1 MNKIKRITALI
12 LFVVLAVTCVFAQ
25 SIREVSHGEYY
36 GKTVILHTNDV
47 HGAIEGYAKLA
58 ALKADFEAKDAEVIL
73 VDAGDF
79 SQGTKYVSISKG
91 LSAVQLMNQVGYDVA
106 VIGNHE
112 FDYGYPQLVEN
123 MKQAEFAVL
132 CSDIYD
138 ENGNPLFG
146 DYYIYTTS
154 QGARIGFFGINTPE
168 SQTKVNPV
176 LVKGL
181 GFVFGDDLYAVA
193 QKDVDTLR
201 SDGVDTVICIGHLGV
216 DPAAAPN
223 RSVDLLE
230 NVTGID
236 FLIDGHS
243 HTVFTSFDELD
254 NIQQTG
260 TAFAN
265 IGIIILDSATGAIEE
280 HYLLPCE
287 ELAED
292 PDVLAV
298 AKSIIDEVQSV
309 YGVKFAESKVD
320 LNGEKAPGNRTME
333 TNSGDLVSDA
343 MLWLILSNPDSLTVP
358 KENVVAVSNGGG
370 IRAWIKSGDLTKQD
384 VNTML
389 PFGSIITVIYVKG
402 SVLLEALE
410 ASTFSTPGAIGGFP
424 QIGGMNITIDTTK
437 TYNPNSE
444 TYPSS
449 TYYGPA
455 SIERVTINDVNGN
468 TFDPEE
474 TYAVVTLDFCA
485 VGGDTYY
492 AFVNA
497 SSQFSTGLP
506 LDEVVIDYITE
517 VLGGVIDERYAEPQ
531 GRITII
537 Q

>member
-1 MNKIKRITALI
+1 MKKLFALI
-12 LFVVLAVTCVFAQ
+12 LIVLLASACVFAQ
-25 SIREVSHGEYY
+25 SVHEVTHGEYE
-36 GKTVILHTNDV
+36 GKAVILHTNDV

-58 ALKADFEAKDAEVIL
+58 ALKADFESKGAEVIL
-73 VDAGDF
+73 VDGGDF

-91 LSAVQLMNQVGYDVA
+91 LSAVQIMNLVGYDVA

-112 FDYGYPQLVEN
+112 FDYGYPQLVDN
-123 MKQAEFAVL
+123 MKQASFAVL

-138 ENGNPLFG
+138 ENGIPLFS
-146 DYYIYTTS
+146 DYFIYTTS
-154 QGARIGFFGINTPE
+154 QGARIGFFGIDTPE
-168 SQTKVNPV
+168 SQTKVNPT
-176 LVKGL
+176 LIKGL
-181 GFVFGDDLYAVA
+181 GFVFGEELYAVA
-193 QKDVDTLR
+193 QKDVDELR
-201 SDGVDTVICIGHLGV
+201 SEGVDTVICIGHLGV
-216 DPAAAPN
+216 DPAAVPN
-223 RSVDLLE
+223 RSVDLLA
-230 NVTGID
+230 NVEGID

-243 HTVFTSFDELD
+243 HTVFTEYNEFE

-265 IGIIILDSATGAIEE
+265 IGIIILDGATGAIEE
-280 HYLLPCE
+280 HYLLPCD

-292 PDVLAV
+292 PDVLDV
-298 AKSIIDEVQSV
+298 TQSIIDEVQSV

-343 MLWLILSNPDSLTVP
+343 MLWCILSNPDSLTVA

-370 IRAWIKSGDLTKQD
+370 IRAWIHSGDITKQD

-402 SVLLEALE
+402 SELLEALE
-410 ASTFSTPGAIGGFP
+410 ASTFSTPGAVGGFP
-424 QIGGMNITIDTTK
+424 QIGGMKITIDTTK
-437 TYNPNSE
+437 EYKPKDE
-444 TYPSS
+444 PYPSS

-455 SIERVTINDVNGN
+455 SIERVTINDINGQP
-468 TFDPEE
+468 FDPEE

-497 SSQFSTGLP
+497 SSQFSTGFA
-506 LDEVVIDYITE
+506 LDDVVIDYITE
-517 VLGGVIDERYAEPQ
+517 VLGGVICEDYAEPQ

>member
-1 MNKIKRITALI
+1 MKKLFAFVLI
-12 LFVVLAVTCVFAQ
+12 VLLAMTCVFAQ
-25 SIREVSHGEYY
+25 SVHEVTHGEYE

-58 ALKADFEAKDAEVIL
+58 ALKADFEAKGADVIL
-73 VDAGDF
+73 VDGGDF
-79 SQGTKYVSISKG
+79 SQGTKYVSSSKG
-91 LSAVQLMNQVGYDVA
+91 LSAVQIMNLVGYDVA

-123 MKQAEFAVL
+123 MKQATFKVL
-132 CSDIYD
+132 CSDIFD
-138 ENGNPLFG
+138 GNGNPIF
-146 DYYIYTTS
+146 DEYYIYTTS
-154 QGARIGFFGINTPE
+154 KGAKIGFFGINTPE
-168 SQTKVNPV
+168 SQTKVNPT

-181 GFVFGDDLYAVA
+181 GFVFGEDLYAVA
-193 QKDVDTLR
+193 QKNVDELR
-201 SDGVDTVICIGHLGV
+201 EMGVDTVICIGHLGV
-216 DPAAAPN
+216 DPAATPN

-230 NVTGID
+230 NVNGID

-243 HTVFTSFDELD
+243 HTVLSSFNGLED
-254 NIQQTG
+254 IQQTG

-265 IGIIILDSATGAIEE
+265 IGIIVLDAATGAIEE
-280 HYLLPCE
+280 HYLLPCD

-292 PDVLAV
+292 PDVLA
-298 AKSIIDEVQSV
+298 ATQSIIDEVQSV

-343 MLWLILSNPDSLTVP
+343 MLWLILSDPDALTVA

-370 IRAWIKSGDLTKQD
+370 IRAWIRSGDVTKQD

-389 PFGSIITVIYVKG
+389 PFGSIITVLYVKG

-437 TYNPNSE
+437 EYKAKEEP
-444 TYPSS
+444 YPSS

-455 SIERVTINDVNGN
+455 SIERVTINDVNGKP
-468 TFDPEE
+468 FDTEE

-497 SSQFSTGLP
+497 DSQFSTGLA
-506 LDEVVIDYITE
+506 LDEVVIDYIAE
-517 VLGGVIDERYAEPQ
+517 VLGGVIGEDYAEPQ

>member
-1 MNKIKRITALI
+1 MKKLFALI
-12 LFVVLAVTCVFAQ
+12 LIVLLAMACVFAQ
-25 SIREVSHGEYY
+25 SVHEVTPGEYE

-58 ALKADFEAKDAEVIL
+58 ALKADFESKGAEVIL
-73 VDAGDF
+73 VDNGDF

-91 LSAVQLMNQVGYDVA
+91 LSAVQLMNLVGYDVA
-106 VIGNHE
+106 GIGNHE
-112 FDYGYPQLVEN
+112 FDYGYDQLVEN
-123 MKQAEFAVL
+123 LNQASFKVL
-132 CSDIYD
+132 CSDIFD
-138 ENGNPLFG
+138 ENGHPIF
-146 DYYIYTTS
+146 DEYYVYTTS

-168 SQTKVNPV
+168 SQTKVNPT

-181 GFVFGDDLYAVA
+181 GFVFGEDLYAVA
-193 QKDVDTLR
+193 QNNVDELR
-201 SDGVDTVICIGHLGV
+201 AMGVDTVICIGHLGV
-216 DPAAAPN
+216 DPSAAPN
-223 RSVDLLE
+223 RSTDLLE

-243 HTVFTSFDELD
+243 HTVFTSYNGLE

-265 IGIIILDSATGAIEE
+265 IGIIILDGATGAIEE
-280 HYLLPCE
+280 HYLLPCD

-292 PDVLAV
+292 PDVAAV
-298 AKSIIDEVQSV
+298 AKSIIDDVQSV
-309 YGVKFAESKVD
+309 YGVKFAESKID

-343 MLWLILSNPDSLTVP
+343 MLWLILSNPDSLTVA

-370 IRAWIKSGDLTKQD
+370 IRAWIHSGDVTKQD

-402 SVLLEALE
+402 SELLEALE
-410 ASTFSTPGAIGGFP
+410 ASTFNTPGAIGGFP

-437 TYNPNSE
+437 EYKPKGE
-444 TYPSS
+444 PYPSS

-455 SIERVTINDVNGN
+455 SIERVTINDVNGKP
-468 TFDPEE
+468 FDSEE

-497 SSQFSTGLP
+497 SSQFSTGLA
-506 LDEVVIDYITE
+506 LDEVVIDFITE
-517 VLGGVIDERYAEPQ
+517 VLGGVIGEDYAEPK

>member
-1 MNKIKRITALI
+1 M
-12 LFVVLAVTCVFAQ
+12 
-25 SIREVSHGEYY
+25 
-36 GKTVILHTNDV
+36 
-47 HGAIEGYAKLA
+47 
-58 ALKADFEAKDAEVIL
+58 
-73 VDAGDF
+73 
-79 SQGTKYVSISKG
+79 
-91 LSAVQLMNQVGYDVA
+91 
-106 VIGNHE
+106 
-112 FDYGYPQLVEN
+112 
-123 MKQAEFAVL
+123 
-132 CSDIYD
+132 
-138 ENGNPLFG
+138 
-146 DYYIYTTS
+146 
-154 QGARIGFFGINTPE
+154 
-168 SQTKVNPV
+168 
-176 LVKGL
+176 
-181 GFVFGDDLYAVA
+181 
-193 QKDVDTLR
+193 
-201 SDGVDTVICIGHLGV
+201 
-216 DPAAAPN
+216 
-223 RSVDLLE
+223 
-230 NVTGID
+230 
-236 FLIDGHS
+236 
-243 HTVFTSFDELD
+243 
-254 NIQQTG
+254 
-260 TAFAN
+260 
-265 IGIIILDSATGAIEE
+265 
-280 HYLLPCE
+280 
-287 ELAED
+287 
-292 PDVLAV
+292 
-298 AKSIIDEVQSV
+298 
-309 YGVKFAESKVD
+309 KFAESKVD

-437 TYNPNSE
+437 TYNPNLE